1 MKCYENSIIKLERK
15 IMEHNTYQSVRK
27 VITDTIT
34 NQSDTFSAKDI
45 IFAVRKKL
53 AGTGLDEKRA
63 FTEVARMCGR
73 ELRCFVENGKISH
86 TSDGRYLPNGREV

>member
-1 MKCYENSIIKLERK
+1 MRYYKNSTTQHERLN
-15 IMEHNTYQSVRK
+15 MEHNTYQSVRK

-34 NQSDTFSAKDI
+34 NQSDIFSAKDI
-45 IFAVRKKL
+45 IFAVREKL

-73 ELRCFVENGKISH
+73 ELRCFVESSKISH
-86 TSDGRYLPNGREV
+86 TSDGRYLPNRREV